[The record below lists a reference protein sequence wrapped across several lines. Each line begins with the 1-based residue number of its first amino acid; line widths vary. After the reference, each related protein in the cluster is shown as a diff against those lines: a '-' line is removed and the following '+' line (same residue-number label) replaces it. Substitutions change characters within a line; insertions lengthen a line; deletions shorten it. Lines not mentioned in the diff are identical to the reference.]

1 MLALQKSLR
10 SFIVENYLFGQ
21 ENGLRDSDS
30 FLDLGIIDSTG
41 VLELVSHIE
50 SEYLLKIDSDEI
62 VPDNF
67 DSVEKLA
74 AFVLRKQASL
84 GPAVEPVMAAKEG
97 EHAAD
102 R

>member
-1 MLALQKSLR
+1 MLDLQKRLR

-21 ENGLRDSDS
+21 ENGFRNSDS

-41 VLELVSHIE
+41 VLELVSHVE
-50 SEYLLKIDSDEI
+50 SEYLLTIDSDEI

-74 AFVLRKQASL
+74 AFVLRKQPSL
-84 GPAVEPVMAAKEG
+84 GPVAEPAMPGKEG
-97 EHAAD
+97 EHAAE